1 MCRVNVTATLF
12 TNPFE
17 SQILMKFNLKRHK
30 THIRPNRVQPNESLS
45 CVEQPLASIV
55 GGQNTT
61 EVNGYQQVFK

>member
-55 GGQNTT
+55 YYRSQWVPASVQIMQT
-61 EVNGYQQVFK
+61 